1 MIPSASDV
9 FDQVARR
16 GHRLTRPRRAVI
28 ESLAAADGP
37 ACVRELHTAAGAVDL
52 VTVYRAL
59 HWLVEMGLA
68 REVPAGPGGERAERY
83 ELVDGAHTHH
93 LHCDACGKM
102 FTVPVCGL
110 SQAVFASVQREY
122 GFAVQDHRITFHGRC
137 AGCCNGR
144 RNGRHNGRHNAG
156 RDRD

>member
-37 ACVRELHTAAGAVDL
+37 ACVRQLHAAARTVDL

-59 HWLVEMGLA
+59 HWLVDLGLA
-68 REVPAGPGGERAERY
+68 RDVPAGPGGVRGERY

-110 SQAVFASVQREY
+110 PADVFGRLQREY
-122 GFAVQDHRITFHGRC
+122 GFSVQEHRITFVGRC
-137 AGCCNGR
+137 ELCNGR
-144 RNGRHNGRHNAG
+144 RNGKNGRG
-156 RDRD
+156 GSRRSKD